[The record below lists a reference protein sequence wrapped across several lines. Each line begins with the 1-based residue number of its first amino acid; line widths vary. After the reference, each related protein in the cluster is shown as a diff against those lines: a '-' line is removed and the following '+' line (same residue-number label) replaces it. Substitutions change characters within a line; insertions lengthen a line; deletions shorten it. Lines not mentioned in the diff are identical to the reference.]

1 MTKINYK
8 YENKRLVEINSK
20 NVNSSFIK
28 NIINFIELRHE
39 NLFLKFSEKSKELWK
54 RELPFIGSAPPKIY
68 SVKED
73 QFIIVQS
80 TGSDSLRTGYQ
91 IKMGDALVAF
101 KLKK

>member
-1 MTKINYK
+1 MKIIKYLFYLFITIIFINSFFDMTKINYK

-54 RELPFIGSAPPKIY
+54 RELP
-68 SVKED
+68 
-73 QFIIVQS
+73 
-80 TGSDSLRTGYQ
+80 L
-91 IKMGDALVAF
+91 
-101 KLKK
+101 